1 MLGVTEQCGSSNMGQ
16 MTSDFQRSGKDS
28 SSNRLWKMGKIFV
41 PHKPDKKEDVEA
53 DVIGRVKEWSRE
65 AESGVWELRLGEGK
79 EQKTKVRKIDCG
91 NLFFKIFVW

>member
-1 MLGVTEQCGSSNMGQ
+1 
-16 MTSDFQRSGKDS
+16 
-28 SSNRLWKMGKIFV
+28 MGKIFV

-79 EQKTKVRKIDCG
+79 EQKTKVRKIDWIVTEYLLHFG
-91 NLFFKIFVW
+91 YYVLGIRRAEMKWWRL